1 MTKAFEFK
9 NLVKTYPDF
18 RLGPLNLDLTPGIVL
33 GFVGPN
39 GSGKSTTMHCL
50 VGLVRSDSGSME
62 VFGRENDLNHPAWK
76 LDIGYVG
83 DVHVF
88 YENWSGEKNL
98 QFLAQFYPNWS
109 HEFAAKLAKR
119 LDLPLK
125 KKAKEL
131 STGNRAKLA
140 IVAALAHAPKLL
152 ILDEPTAG
160 LDPVARAE
168 LQDVLFEL
176 MADGERAIFYSTHIL
191 PEISRL
197 ADELAFL
204 QNGQVVLRTAKDDLT
219 DKWRKITFRL
229 SRNDL
234 KFESVVS
241 LQREGND
248 HQVISSNFDATM
260 RQLHDLGVE
269 NVQHSR
275 LSVDEIAVQILKGNH
290 NQEAQHV
297 ETH

>member
-1 MTKAFEFK
+1 MPQAFEFK
-9 NLVKTYPDF
+9 NLIKTYPDF
-18 RLGPLNLDLTPGIVL
+18 KLGPLALDLAPGMVL

-50 VGLVRSDSGSME
+50 AGLVRPDSGSME
-62 VFGRENDLNHPAWK
+62 IFGRENDLNDPAWK
-76 LDIGYVG
+76 FDVGYVG
-83 DVHVF
+83 DIHVF
-88 YENWSGEKNL
+88 YEGWSGEKNL

-109 HEFAAKLAKR
+109 HEFAAKLAQR
-119 LDLPLK
+119 FDLSLK

-140 IVAALAHAPKLL
+140 IIAALAHAPKLL

-204 QNGQVVLRTAKDDLT
+204 QNGRIVLRTAKDDLT
-219 DKWRKITFRL
+219 EKWRKITFRL
-229 SRNDL
+229 SRNNL

-241 LQREGND
+241 HQREGND
-248 HQVISSNFDATM
+248 YQVISSDFEATM
-260 RQLHDLGVE
+260 RQLHELGVE

-275 LSVDEIAVQILKGNH
+275 LSVDEIAVQILKGGKNV
-290 NQEAQHV
+290 A
-297 ETH
+297 THES

>member
-1 MTKAFEFK
+1 MPQAFECK
-9 NLVKTYPDF
+9 DLIKTYPDF
-18 RLGPLNLDLTPGIVL
+18 KLGPLNLDLAPGTVL

-50 VGLVRSDSGSME
+50 VGLVRPDSGSME
-62 VFGRENDLNHPAWK
+62 IFGRENDLNHPAWK
-76 LDIGYVG
+76 FDIGYVG
-83 DVHVF
+83 DIHVF

-109 HEFAAKLAKR
+109 HAFATQLAKR
-119 LDLPLK
+119 LELPLQ

-168 LQDVLFEL
+168 LQDVLFEI

-197 ADELAFL
+197 ADDLVFL

-219 DKWRKITFRL
+219 EKWRKITFRL

-234 KFESVVS
+234 KFESVVNQ
-241 LQREGND
+241 QREGND

-275 LSVDEIAVQILKGNH
+275 LSVDEIAVQILKGN
-290 NQEAQHV
+290 QHV
-297 ETH
+297 ENY

>member
-1 MTKAFEFK
+1 MSKAFEFK
-9 NLVKTYPDF
+9 NLIKTYPDF
-18 RLGPLNLDLTPGIVL
+18 QLGPLNLDLAPGIVL

-50 VGLVRSDSGSME
+50 AGLVRPDSGSME
-62 VFGRENDLNHPAWK
+62 IYGRENDLNDPAWK
-76 LDIGYVG
+76 FDIGYVG
-83 DVHVF
+83 DIHVF
-88 YENWSGEKNL
+88 YESWSGERNL

-119 LDLPLK
+119 LDLPLQ

-140 IVAALAHAPKLL
+140 IIAALARAPKLL

-168 LQDVLFEL
+168 FQDVLFEL
-176 MADGERAIFYSTHIL
+176 MVDGERAIFYSTHIL

-204 QNGQVVLRTAKDDLT
+204 QNGRIVLRTAKDDLT
-219 DKWRKITFRL
+219 EKWRKITFRL
-229 SRNDL
+229 SRNNL

-241 LQREGND
+241 HQREGND
-248 HQVISSNFDATM
+248 YQVISSDFEATL
-260 RQLHDLGVE
+260 RQLHELGVE

-275 LSVDEIAVQILKGNH
+275 LSVDEIAVQILKGGKN
-290 NQEAQHV
+290 V
-297 ETH
+297 ESA

>member
-1 MTKAFEFK
+1 M
-9 NLVKTYPDF
+9 
-18 RLGPLNLDLTPGIVL
+18 
-33 GFVGPN
+33 
-39 GSGKSTTMHCL
+39 S
-50 VGLVRSDSGSME
+50 
-62 VFGRENDLNHPAWK
+62 
-76 LDIGYVG
+76 
-83 DVHVF
+83 
-88 YENWSGEKNL
+88 
-98 QFLAQFYPNWS
+98 
-109 HEFAAKLAKR
+109 
-119 LDLPLK
+119 LK

-140 IVAALAHAPKLL
+140 IIAALAHAPKLL

-204 QNGQVVLRTAKDDLT
+204 QNGRIVLRTAKDDLT
-219 DKWRKITFRL
+219 EKWRKITFRL
-229 SRNDL
+229 SRNNL

-241 LQREGND
+241 HQREGND
-248 HQVISSNFDATM
+248 YQVISSDFEATM
-260 RQLHDLGVE
+260 RQLHELGVE

-275 LSVDEIAVQILKGNH
+275 LSVDEIAVQILKGGKNV
-290 NQEAQHV
+290 A
-297 ETH
+297 THES

>member
-1 MTKAFEFK
+1 MNNAFSIR

-18 RLGPLNLDLTPGIVL
+18 KLGPLNLDLAPGMVL

-50 VGLVRSDSGSME
+50 VGLVRPDTGKIE
-62 VFGRENDLNHPAWK
+62 IFGRENDLNQPAWK
-76 LDIGYVG
+76 FDIGYVG
-83 DVHVF
+83 DLHVF

-119 LDLPLK
+119 LDLPLQ

-168 LQDVLFEL
+168 FQDVLFEL

-219 DKWRKITFRL
+219 EKWRKISFRL
-229 SRNDL
+229 PRNNL
-234 KFESVVS
+234 KFVSVVS
-241 LQREGND
+241 QQQEGND
-248 HQVISSNFDATM
+248 YQVISFDFEATL
-260 RQLHDLGVE
+260 RQLHELGVE

-290 NQEAQHV
+290 KDARYV
-297 ETH
+297 ESH

>member
-1 MTKAFEFK
+1 MNNAFSIRS
-9 NLVKTYPDF
+9 LVKTYPDF
-18 RLGPLNLDLTPGIVL
+18 KLGPLNLDLAPGMVL

-50 VGLVRSDSGSME
+50 VGLVRPDTGKIE
-62 VFGRENDLNHPAWK
+62 IFGRENDLNQPAWK
-76 LDIGYVG
+76 FDIGYVG
-83 DVHVF
+83 DLHVF

-119 LDLPLK
+119 LDLPLQ

-168 LQDVLFEL
+168 FQDVLFEL

-219 DKWRKITFRL
+219 EKWRKISFRL
-229 SRNDL
+229 PRNNL
-234 KFESVVS
+234 KFVSVVS
-241 LQREGND
+241 QQQEGND
-248 HQVISSNFDATM
+248 YQVISFDFEATL
-260 RQLHDLGVE
+260 RQLHELGVE

-290 NQEAQHV
+290 KDARYV
-297 ETH
+297 ESH

>member
-1 MTKAFEFK
+1 MPQAFEFK
-9 NLVKTYPDF
+9 NLIKTYPDF
-18 RLGPLNLDLTPGIVL
+18 QLGPLNLDLAPGTVL

-50 VGLVRSDSGSME
+50 AGLVRPDSGKIE
-62 VFGRENDLNHPAWK
+62 IFGHENDLNEPAWK
-76 LDIGYVG
+76 FDIGYVG
-83 DVHVF
+83 DIHVF
-88 YENWSGEKNL
+88 YESWSGEKNL

-109 HEFAAKLAKR
+109 HVFAAKLAQR
-119 LDLPLK
+119 FDLPLK

-168 LQDVLFEL
+168 LQDVLFEM
-176 MADGERAIFYSTHIL
+176 MADGERAIFYSTHVL

-204 QNGQVVLRTAKDDLT
+204 QNGQIVLRTAKDDLT
-219 DKWRKITFRL
+219 EKWRKITFRL
-229 SRNDL
+229 SRNNL

-241 LQREGND
+241 HQREGND
-248 HQVISSNFDATM
+248 YQVISSDFEATL
-260 RQLHDLGVE
+260 RQLHELGVE
-269 NVQHSR
+269 NMQHSR
-275 LSVDEIAVQILKGNH
+275 LSVDEIAVQILKGEKNV
-290 NQEAQHV
+290 AAS
-297 ETH
+297 

>member
-1 MTKAFEFK
+1 MNNAFSIRH
-9 NLVKTYPDF
+9 LVKTYPDF
-18 RLGPLNLDLTPGIVL
+18 KLGPLNLDLAPGMVL

-50 VGLVRSDSGSME
+50 VGLVRPDTGKIE
-62 VFGRENDLNHPAWK
+62 IFGRENDLNQPAWK
-76 LDIGYVG
+76 FDIGYVG
-83 DVHVF
+83 DLHVF

-98 QFLAQFYPNWS
+98 QFLSQFYPNWS

-119 LDLPLK
+119 LDLPLQ

-168 LQDVLFEL
+168 FQDVLFEL
-176 MADGERAIFYSTHIL
+176 MAEGERAIFYSTHIL

-219 DKWRKITFRL
+219 EKWRKISFRL
-229 SRNDL
+229 PRNDL

-241 LQREGND
+241 QQQEGND
-248 HQVISSNFDATM
+248 YQVISFDFEATL
-260 RQLHDLGVE
+260 RQLHELGVE

-290 NQEAQHV
+290 KDARYV
-297 ETH
+297 ESH